1 MAENKYDTEMA
12 LKSTIEL
19 GFNTFL
25 ELSSEYGSDILKEK
39 VKSVAVEYAIDASS
53 SLIPG
58 VSGAVQSYKR
68 RRFER
73 NIQKALDET
82 FKRLDE
88 IHINLKEKSR
98 EQQKEINKMYEF
110 VMDYVIDE
118 PQENKIKYL
127 IKGFVNLT
135 RHENITE
142 DFVLT
147 YYNLMSDL
155 RLVDLAVLRI
165 YCYIPSYNQHQTTY
179 KEISKEFQL
188 TIEQYNAVRLNLA
201 RVGLLTTSKELEQV
215 DDLKKIIGA
224 IENIYKYL
232 ERLEEGKKRL
242 PKLKKLNIKTR
253 ERYKI
258 SKFGREFYNFFL
270 GKNHELEIK

>member
-1 MAENKYDTEMA
+1 MA

-88 IHINLKEKSR
+88 IHINLKEKRSEEHTSELQSR
-98 EQQKEINKMYEF
+98 GHL
-110 VMDYVIDE
+110 VC
-118 PQENKIKYL
+118 
-127 IKGFVNLT
+127 
-135 RHENITE
+135 
-142 DFVLT
+142 
-147 YYNLMSDL
+147 
-155 RLVDLAVLRI
+155 RL
-165 YCYIPSYNQHQTTY
+165 
-179 KEISKEFQL
+179 
-188 TIEQYNAVRLNLA
+188 
-201 RVGLLTTSKELEQV
+201 LLE
-215 DDLKKIIGA
+215 KK
-224 IENIYKYL
+224 
-232 ERLEEGKKRL
+232 KK
-242 PKLKKLNIKTR
+242 KK
-253 ERYKI
+253 
-258 SKFGREFYNFFL
+258 
-270 GKNHELEIK
+270 